1 MGLFKNRKNG
11 DKNVAVPAP
20 KEAAAA
26 YDKYPINYT
35 LKNANQTFEELADD
49 VLTTTQKMRYASEE
63 LASLKKD
70 IVDLQREVAALHG
83 GFSCIN
89 DATKKFDKVQNE
101 VEASVADAQEQIQ
114 VLKTDSNFVQESFKN
129 MATTFELLQA
139 SLDKIKSFTVGIS
152 EVADQTE
159 LLSLNASIEAARA
172 GEQGKGFAVVA
183 EEVSK
188 LAKDS
193 QELVESINASIEDV
207 EKRSQELNLSI
218 QASDKA
224 IANNIQTMDETQKY
238 FDHVKDSASSTT
250 DVKDAIA
257 GAVDENR
264 VSVKKVE
271 ESLASTAEIYSDI
284 MKQMD
289 IDDSRKGVLF
299 ETFQNLIEQA
309 IAMVEELPEMEP

>member
-89 DATKKFDKVQNE
+89 DATKKFDKVQSE

>member
-11 DKNVAVPAP
+11 DKNVVVPAP
-20 KEAAAA
+20 KDAMVT

-35 LKNANQTFEELADD
+35 LKNANQAFEELSDD
-49 VLTTTQKMRYASEE
+49 VFSTTLKMRYASEE

-70 IVDLQREVAALHG
+70 IVDLQGEVATLHG

-101 VEASVADAQEQIQ
+101 IEISVVDAQGQIQ
-114 VLKTDSNFVQESFKN
+114 VLKTDSNLVQESFKN
-129 MATTFELLQA
+129 METTFDLLQA

-207 EKRSQELNLSI
+207 QKRSQELNRSI
-218 QASDKA
+218 QASEKA

-238 FDHVKDSASSTT
+238 FDQVKESASSTAE
-250 DVKDAIA
+250 VKAAIA

-264 VSVKKVE
+264 VSVEKVE

-309 IAMVEELPEMEP
+309 IAMVEELPEMKS